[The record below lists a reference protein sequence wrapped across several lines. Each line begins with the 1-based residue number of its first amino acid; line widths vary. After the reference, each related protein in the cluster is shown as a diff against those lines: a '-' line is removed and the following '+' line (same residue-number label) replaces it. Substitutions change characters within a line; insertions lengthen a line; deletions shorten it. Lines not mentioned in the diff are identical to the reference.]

1 MRISTSTLYDANATA
16 LTQLQSKLLHTQQ
29 QITSGR
35 RILSPA
41 DDPANAARALEISQ
55 SDATNTQYA
64 SNRNEAIRALSLSEE
79 VLNSVTALLQDVKTA
94 AVGAGSGI
102 ASASDKRSLAAD
114 LRGRMDEL
122 LGLANS
128 TDGIGNYLFSGFQG
142 KAQPFANGASGVQ
155 YMADDGRRL
164 IQAGSARQMI
174 VSDSGADIFMRI
186 KNGNG
191 TFIAAPAG
199 GPVTLSSSAAIAP
212 DGVTVT
218 IAAPASTSTLV
229 VGATLTGG
237 GFPAGTTVQSIVN
250 ATTFVASQAGT
261 PIASPP
267 GTTLQV
273 GTGNTGNG
281 IVSQGVVTSPAAIT
295 GHTYQVTFGVATG
308 TITYGVTDTTT
319 GAALSAGNPYIAGQ
333 AISFDGMQFNIVGT
347 PANGDT
353 FSVSPSANES
363 IFQTISDLIAALG
376 STGTPTQFT
385 NSLNKALNSL
395 DRDLENVLTVRASLG
410 SRLQELDALQN
421 TGEDLGLQFK
431 QSLSQLQDVDYNK
444 AITDLTRQQ
453 ANLQAAQKSYQLV
466 SELSLF
472 NYL

>member
-1 MRISTSTLYDANATA
+1 MRISSSTLYDSNAAA

-41 DDPANAARALEISQ
+41 DDPANAARALEITQ

-64 SNRNEAIRALSLSEE
+64 ANRNEAIRFLSLSEE
-79 VLNSVTALLQDVKTA
+79 VLNSVTTLLQDVKTT
-94 AVGAGSGI
+94 AVSAGSGVL
-102 ASASDKRSLAAD
+102 SASDKRSLAAD

-142 KAQPFANGASGVQ
+142 KTQPFANGASGVQ
-155 YMADDGRRL
+155 YLADDGQRL

-174 VSDSGADIFMRI
+174 ASDSGADIFMRI

-191 TFIAAPAG
+191 TFVAAPLD
-199 GPVTLSSSAAIAP
+199 GPATLSGSAAIAP

-229 VGATLTGG
+229 VGTTLTGG

-261 PIASPP
+261 AIASPP
-267 GTTLQV
+267 GTALQV
-273 GTGNTGNG
+273 GTGNAGTGV
-281 IVSQGVVTSPAAIT
+281 VSQGVVTNQAAIT
-295 GHTYQVTFGVATG
+295 GHNYQITFGVAAG

-319 GAALSAGNPYIAGQ
+319 GAVLSAGNPYVSGQ
-333 AISFDGMQFNIVGT
+333 AINFDGAQLVITGI
-347 PANGDT
+347 PANGDA
-353 FSVSPSANES
+353 FKASPSANES
-363 IFQTISDLIAALG
+363 LFKTIADLISALESGG
-376 STGTPTQFT
+376 SSARFT
-385 NSLNKALNSL
+385 NSLNKALNNL
-395 DRDLENVLTVRASLG
+395 DRGLENVLAVRSSLG
-410 SRLQELDALQN
+410 ARLRELDVMQSA
-421 TGEDLGLQFK
+421 GEDIGSQFK
-431 QSLSQLQDVDYNK
+431 QTISQLQDVDYNK
-444 AITDLTRQQ
+444 AITDLAQQQ
-453 ANLQAAQKSYQLV
+453 ANLQAAQKSFQLV
-466 SELSLF
+466 SGLTLF
-472 NYL
+472 DYL

>member
-1 MRISTSTLYDANATA
+1 
-16 LTQLQSKLLHTQQ
+16 
-29 QITSGR
+29 
-35 RILSPA
+35 
-41 DDPANAARALEISQ
+41 
-55 SDATNTQYA
+55 
-64 SNRNEAIRALSLSEE
+64 
-79 VLNSVTALLQDVKTA
+79 
-94 AVGAGSGI
+94 
-102 ASASDKRSLAAD
+102 
-114 LRGRMDEL
+114 
-122 LGLANS
+122 
-128 TDGIGNYLFSGFQG
+128 
-142 KAQPFANGASGVQ
+142 
-155 YMADDGRRL
+155 
-164 IQAGSARQMI
+164 MI

-466 SELSLF
+466 SDLSLF